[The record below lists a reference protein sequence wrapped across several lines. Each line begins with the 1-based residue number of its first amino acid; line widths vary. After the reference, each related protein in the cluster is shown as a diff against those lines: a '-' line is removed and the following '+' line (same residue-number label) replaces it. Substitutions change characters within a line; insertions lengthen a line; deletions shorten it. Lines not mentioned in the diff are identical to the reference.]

1 MAGKG
6 SHFGRAEVVSLAEA
20 EALYRAG
27 KAGLLSQIEPSR
39 STQPDE
45 IPRLEIVKAM
55 AEFDAGHVRAS
66 LERLES
72 LALSEE
78 HDTGTRFQANLALFL
93 RASDFEAPGRMVS
106 YLSHLRQSASRI
118 GSPKSLGS
126 LHLAVARLE
135 GVRAAFRQSR
145 HHMQL
150 ARRLIEISEDPV
162 LMCTLDLVESSLECV
177 SGNLVRS
184 RSLATQCYGRARQL
198 GFSKYIL
205 SSQSNLAV
213 CFLYGGRS
221 ERARTLLTRVIDTTA
236 ELTYVRFGAT
246 DTLAQVELY
255 EGSLSKAARALDA
268 CQNVLAQDSLPSR
281 SWYDLAH
288 QITRC
293 AYHELVQDWETVLA
307 IVDDAAPEAARREYR
322 GVHTALLCA
331 RARACAQIGDHE
343 AAEQILEQAL
353 RACPRSAVDPLIVLE
368 ASRAL
373 CATLRG
379 DRQAGTTHFERARAG
394 AQAIGHRFHERWIER
409 LHDGVAGDQTVAVPR
424 PPVNL
429 TDAALMLTDVATVL
443 GAGHAVDLMA
453 HRVVSLLQS
462 TPLRART
469 TVESAGNCDYLP
481 NPAAHWEIDAN
492 GGALIRIRGSDRRID
507 IRIAAI
513 RSIEEYSLVKSIG
526 DLVQAAASRAIEAE
540 QDPGDDN
547 LWPVSGITT
556 PDENFVFRSPRMIE
570 LLKVAYRLASTDLP
584 VLIIGE
590 TGTGK
595 DVLARLMHEQSR
607 VRKGPFVPFNCATVP
622 RDLVESQLFGYKRGA
637 FTGAA
642 ESFGGLIRSADGGT
656 LFLDEIGDL
665 DPASQ
670 PKLLRFLESGEIQ
683 PLGESRPLRVT
694 ARLIAATNA
703 NLNASVRDG
712 RFRQDLLYRIAGA
725 VLMLPPLRERKDEI
739 PALASYFLARY
750 AAECGRSGVRLA
762 DDFVAALLLYDW
774 PGNIRELAN
783 EVRRAVALADD
794 GAVLTARDLAPEV
807 ARGWESRAATVPVT
821 AVPAGPTITLRLD
834 QTLSQAVEELEEK
847 FIAHAL
853 RTTGGRVREAAQLLG
868 LSRKG
873 LFLKRRRRGLVNRS
887 AEAIADG
894 P

>member
-1 MAGKG
+1 MSPTGHSTFEEGLYWQGRLREADEACAKNLASKDLSIDARINLLIVQGMA
-6 SHFGRAEVVSLAEA
+6 A
-20 EALYRAG
+20 
-27 KAGLLSQIEPSR
+27 
-39 STQPDE
+39 
-45 IPRLEIVKAM
+45 
-55 AEFDAGHVRAS
+55 FDAGDVSKSIQSLRQATVHAEENKTQVFRARIALFS
-66 LERLES
+66 RLSQYEEPRS
-72 LALSEE
+72 TVKLLSEVRQAAHAE
-78 HDTGTRFQANLALFL
+78 GTAF
-93 RASDFEAPGRMVS
+93 
-106 YLSHLRQSASRI
+106 
-118 GSPKSLGS
+118 SLGS
-126 LHLAVARLE
+126 LHLVVARLE
-135 GVRAAFRQSR
+135 AIRGLSVS
-145 HHMQL
+145 
-150 ARRLIEISEDPV
+150 ARRHLQLSSRLLAAAPV
-162 LMCTLDLVESSLECV
+162 AVQSAILQLDAGLELYA
-177 SGNLVRS
+177 GNLR
-184 RSLATQCYGRARQL
+184 RARKSAVEGVELAKSHGLLPIYAGCLTNL
-198 GFSKYIL
+198 GSIL
-205 SSQSNLAV
+205 TAV
-213 CFLYGGRS
+213 GKT
-221 ERARTLLTRVIDTTA
+221 ERAVRLLHQAVSCCTELPVIKFSA
-236 ELTYVRFGAT
+236 L
-246 DTLAQVELY
+246 DTLMQAALFERELAKASDY
-255 EGSLSKAARALDA
+255 EAAAAENR
-268 CQNVLAQDSLPSR
+268 QNHSLPSR

-807 ARGWESRAATVPVT
+807 ARGWESRAATVPV
-821 AVPAGPTITLRLD
+821 AAAPAGPTITLRLD